1 MAVSW
6 KPAHWKR
13 YKDIAL
19 LLVKYGRGDL
29 ASRLGMKDELAQERP
44 LSDAG
49 SVPAADE
56 LARDLER
63 LGPTFVKIGQLLS
76 TRSDLLAPP
85 YLEALARLQDSVEPF
100 PFADVEAIVTEELG
114 ARISKAFVEFEA
126 VPVAAASLG
135 QVHRARLRDGRR
147 VAVKVQRPGIRDQIL
162 EDLEAFAEVAEL
174 LDRRSGTSGP
184 SLTDAVREFR
194 KALLAELDYR
204 QEARN
209 LVTIGENLAEFER
222 IVVPSPVEDYT
233 TSRVLTMEYV
243 RGRKVTA
250 LSPVVR
256 IELEGRDLVE
266 ELFRAY
272 LKQILIDGCFH
283 ADPHPGNV
291 FVTDDRRLALLD
303 LGMVARISPQT
314 QERLLKLLF
323 AVCEGRADEAAR
335 QSAGIGKRLEN
346 FDRAEYDRRITDL
359 VARYQHATV
368 SQLQVGRVILEVS
381 RAAAETGLLLPSE
394 LTLLGKTLLQLDE
407 VGRTLDPQFDPNAS
421 VRENTAEL
429 LERRM
434 WKSTS
439 PGSLASTLLETREFV
454 QKLPERVNRFLDL
467 VAENRLRVRV
477 DAIDERSWI
486 EVLHKIANRV
496 AMGLVLAALIVGAAL
511 LMQVPTSFR
520 ILGYPGLAILFF
532 FVAAAGGFVLVL
544 NILFDDR
551 RSARQRRPR

>member
-256 IELEGRDLVE
+256 IELEGRDLAE

-272 LKQILIDGCFH
+272 LKQILIDGFFH

-551 RSARQRRPR
+551 RSARQHRPR

>member
-1 MAVSW
+1 MAVSL

-13 YKDIAL
+13 YKDIAW
-19 LLVKYGRGDL
+19 LLVKYGQGDL
-29 ASRLGMKDELAQERP
+29 ASRLGMKDEVAEERP

-114 ARISKAFVEFEA
+114 ARISKAFLEFEA
-126 VPVAAASLG
+126 APVAAASLG

-256 IELEGRDLVE
+256 IELEGRDLAE

-272 LKQILIDGCFH
+272 LKQILIDGFFH

-346 FDRAEYDRRITDL
+346 FDRAEYGRRITDL

-439 PGSLASTLLETREFV
+439 PGSLASTLLETREFI

>member
-1 MAVSW
+1 MAVSL

-13 YKDIAL
+13 YKDIAW

-29 ASRLGMKDELAQERP
+29 ASRLGMKDELAEELP

-162 EDLEAFAEVAEL
+162 EDLEAFAEVADL

-256 IELEGRDLVE
+256 IELEGRDLAE

-272 LKQILIDGCFH
+272 LKQILIDGFFH

-346 FDRAEYDRRITDL
+346 FDRAEYGRRITDL

>member
-1 MAVSW
+1 MAVSL

-13 YKDIAL
+13 YKDIAW

-29 ASRLGMKDELAQERP
+29 ASRLGMKDELAQERLLP
-44 LSDAG
+44 DAG

-135 QVHRARLRDGRR
+135 QVHRARLRDGRQ

-174 LDRRSGTSGP
+174 LDRHSGTSGP

-209 LVTIGENLAEFER
+209 LVTIGENLAGFER

-233 TSRVLTMEYV
+233 TARVLTMEYV

-256 IELEGRDLVE
+256 IELEGRDLAE

-272 LKQILIDGCFH
+272 LKQILIDGFFH
-283 ADPHPGNV
+283 ADPHPGNI

-323 AVCEGRADEAAR
+323 AVCEGRPDEAAR

-346 FDRAEYDRRITDL
+346 FDLAEYDRRITDL

-381 RAAAETGLLLPSE
+381 RAAAETGLVLPSE

-467 VAENRLRVRV
+467 VADNRLRVRV

>member
-1 MAVSW
+1 MAVSL

-13 YKDIAL
+13 YKDIAW

-29 ASRLGMKDELAQERP
+29 ASRLGMKDEVAEERP

-114 ARISKAFVEFEA
+114 ARISKAFVEFEP
-126 VPVAAASLG
+126 VPAAAASLG

-147 VAVKVQRPGIRDQIL
+147 VAVKVQRPGLRDQIL

-184 SLTDAVREFR
+184 ALTDAVREFR

-250 LSPVVR
+250 LSPIVR
-256 IELEGRDLVE
+256 IELEGRDLAE

-272 LKQILIDGCFH
+272 LKQILIDGFFH

-346 FDRAEYDRRITDL
+346 FDRAEYGRRITDL

-454 QKLPERVNRFLDL
+454 QKLPERVNGFLDL